1 MKFCKYCAALVI
13 NDDEVR
19 CTNCGKLFSNEIKDK
34 IVEKQS
40 LEVHELNYKTNIS
53 DKIADSTT
61 KNKRMEIL
69 GLNSMTYF
77 SNETIDNTKTRD
89 KLQQEVID
97 ICNGFHLVLAPPGCG
112 KTDIL
117 ADRISQA
124 IKNGVSPKDMLCLTF
139 TNRASREML
148 SRIKQTTKLDMSG
161 LFVGNVHKFC
171 TVFLFENGFVPLNSS
186 ILDEYDVYSIL
197 LDLCKEN
204 ESIELDYTAR
214 KYYDDILDIQHYIY
228 QLVNNHP
235 NLVQKQINH
244 KLAKVCDHFRMTPLD
259 LFDSIERIQVTASD
273 KTTELSDYFQVVKI
287 AKKYEEYK
295 NTYSLLDFDDLLLK
309 TYTVVS
315 NPKSNIKKFKWIQ
328 VDEVQDLNP
337 LQLAIC
343 DLFICK
349 KDKSCI
355 VYFGDEQQAI
365 FSFNGANLEQLRI
378 LKDRCSNNL
387 HYLQNNYRSPSYL
400 LNIYNEFANKEL
412 STDADFLPKPT
423 KDENAKPGDLV
434 IVKSANS
441 NTEEKEAISICKKLL
456 KEPCRHE
463 QDQQR
468 IAILVTT
475 NADADSLAQRFES
488 SRIPYFKLSGKDAF
502 ASTAI
507 QTLFS
512 HITVCCFDT
521 NLIAW
526 AKIFRQLKLFDG
538 TNQYAKSRKFVK
550 NMSRCMMSPSDL
562 IQYKD
567 SSYVNEFSKAY
578 LGEIVLFDTET
589 TGLNIYEDDIVQIAA
604 LKIRD
609 GIVIDS
615 FSIMLETDKE
625 IPLYLG
631 EQPNPLIEEYNKK
644 STRKYKREEGLKSF
658 MSFIGQKNILV
669 AHNANFDYHIL
680 DNNLKRELSDND
692 FKNRYPIYFDTLK
705 ITKLVKPYL
714 RSYKLKYLISAFNLD
729 GHNSHLAQDDVEAT
743 KNLIDYCLNQFKQ
756 HQGKQEKFFAENR
769 RVIDLFKKK
778 YTEPWQHTHSKLF
791 KKNHDTNKCL
801 LTEELSWLYEY
812 FLKQNLFSP
821 CEKKDHIMRFLKT
834 NVIDNL
840 KELTLNEQISN
851 HVMEFTTYKEANLY
865 ENDIVKEKVFIA
877 TVHKAKGLEFENV
890 IVMNVIEGVYPH
902 FKSTNIKDIQEDA
915 RKFYVAISRAKIR
928 LFLMIIDQKIGFSN
942 KNNQFFKIEAK
953 KSIFLKSIQKFFES
967 KNA

>member
-1 MKFCKYCAALVI
+1 MKFCKYCAALII
-13 NDDEVR
+13 NEDDVR

-34 IVEKQS
+34 IEEKQS
-40 LEVHELNYKTNIS
+40 LDVHELNYKTNMS
-53 DKIADSTT
+53 DKSAASTT
-61 KNKRMEIL
+61 NNKRMEIF

-77 SNETIDNTKTRD
+77 SNENIDNTKTRD
-89 KLQQEVID
+89 KLQQKVID
-97 ICNGFHLVLAPPGCG
+97 ICNGFHFVLAPPGCG

-139 TNRASREML
+139 TNRASSEML
-148 SRIKQTTKLDMSG
+148 SRIKQNTKLDMSEV
-161 LFVGNVHKFC
+161 FVGNVHKFC
-171 TVFLFENGFVPLNSS
+171 SVFLFENGFVPLNSS

-197 LDLCKEN
+197 LDLCKEK

-235 NLVQKQINH
+235 NFVQKQINH
-244 KLAKVCDHFRMTPLD
+244 KLVKVCDHFRMTPLD
-259 LFDSIERIQVTASD
+259 LFDSIESIQVTASY

-287 AKKYEEYK
+287 AKKYEDYK

-309 TYTVVS
+309 TYTIIS
-315 NPKSNIKKFKWIQ
+315 NPDNNYKRFKWIQ

-343 DLFICK
+343 DLLICK

-365 FSFNGANLEQLRI
+365 FSFMGTKLNQLRI

-400 LNIYNEFANKEL
+400 LNIYNKFANKEL
-412 STDADFLPKPT
+412 STDTDFLPKPT
-423 KDENAKPGDLV
+423 KYEKAHPGDLV
-434 IVKSANS
+434 IVKSENS
-441 NTEEKEAISICKKLL
+441 NTEEKEAVSICEKLL

-475 NADADSLAQRFES
+475 NADADYLAQRFES

-507 QTLFS
+507 QTIFS
-512 HITVCCFDT
+512 HIIVCCFDT

-538 TNQYAKSRKFVK
+538 TNQYAKSRQFVK
-550 NMSRCMMSPSDL
+550 NMSRCMMCPSDL
-562 IQYKD
+562 IQYKE

-589 TGLNIYEDDIVQIAA
+589 TGLNIYEDDIVQISA
-604 LKIRD
+604 LKIKNGD
-609 GIVIDS
+609 VTDS
-615 FSIMLETDKE
+615 FSIILETDKE

-631 EQPNPLIEEYNKK
+631 KLPNPLVEEYKK
-644 STRKYKREEGLKSF
+644 ATRKYKRSEGLKLF
-658 MSFIGQKNILV
+658 LSFIEKNNILV

-692 FKNRYPIYFDTLK
+692 FKKRYPTYFDTLK
-705 ITKLVKPYL
+705 ITKLVKPNL
-714 RSYKLKYLISAFNLD
+714 KSYKLKNLISAFNLD

-821 CEKKDHIMRFLKT
+821 CEKKEHIMRFLKT

-851 HVMEFTTYKEANLY
+851 HAIELNTYKEADLC
-865 ENDIVKEKVFIA
+865 ESEIVKEKVFIA

-890 IVMNVIEGVYPH
+890 IVMNAVEGVYPY
-902 FKSTNIKDIQEDA
+902 FNSTNIQDIQEDA

-928 LFLMIIDQKIGFSN
+928 LFLMIIDKKIVYSSKNKQFYEFSVE
-942 KNNQFFKIEAK
+942 KSRFIQCIEN
-953 KSIFLKSIQKFFES
+953 FFEFR
-967 KNA
+967 NA